1 MEDQWNRSDCL
12 YIVRHVITLFA
23 VATGDGTHQFA
34 ILVSQRDGS
43 TVILQLAADILILIQ
58 RYFYTFEKVGH
69 FVFGIGVSQ

>member
-12 YIVRHVITLFA
+12 YIVRHVIALFA
-23 VATGDGTHQFA
+23 IATGDGTHQFA

-43 TVILQLAADILILIQ
+43 TVILQLAADFKLLVQ
-58 RYFYTFEKVGH
+58 RFFYPFVKVGH

>member
-12 YIVRHVITLFA
+12 YIVRHVIAL

-43 TVILQLAADILILIQ
+43 TVILQLAADFKILIQ
-58 RYFYTFEKVGH
+58 RFLYPFVKVGH